1 MMGAAKGM
9 GLLFWMLKHLAVC
22 KGFFTIKQA
31 KSADGVHTQEEV
43 DAYVFKCTQENA
55 TACLKYASGIGQMF
69 RPESDIKPD
78 PKGALNR
85 MNWQADRYEKMG
97 YLTPSML
104 AVLDTRLYCAV
115 RAGVNNTFGSGSAKG
130 MTSNQPE
137 AHVAHDA
144 FLLERAKFHYK

>member
-1 MMGAAKGM
+1 MCGATGM
-9 GLLFWMLKHLAVC
+9 GLLFWMLQHLTAC
-22 KGFFTIKQA
+22 KGFFTIKPA
-31 KSADGVHTQEEV
+31 RRADGVHSQAEV
-43 DAYVFKCTQENA
+43 DAYIFKCITENA
-55 TACLKYASGIGQMF
+55 MGCLNMASGIGQMW
-69 RPESDIKPD
+69 RPESERKPD
-78 PKGALNR
+78 PKGTLLR
-85 MNWQADRYEKMG
+85 MNLMAERHEEMG